1 MTVVV
6 LALVAGAGIVLH
18 RADVASTPA
27 AVPSVVAL
35 PTLPTTIPYSAHTGP
50 GATIVLTESVD
61 PLTLA
66 VPASWRTPAA
76 DPVTLTKVVMAYE
89 AQAPALGAPLQ
100 AVIDVEKESG
110 IRLFAYQP
118 AAPHAFVSVIS
129 FSSPTAKPFT
139 PSLVAAAEALAAKK
153 TKGVAVAGQA
163 LPAGEALTFKTSTV
177 VQNQPVVVEIYIWVE
192 GGRTVEVQ
200 LVSETNVAAFPPLF
214 DQIAA
219 SVRFK

>member
-1 MTVVV
+1 MAALV
-6 LALVAGAGIVLH
+6 LALVAGAAIVVH
-18 RADVASTPA
+18 KADVASTPA
-27 AVPSVVAL
+27 SVPSVFVL
-35 PTLPTTIPYSAHTGP
+35 PTLPTTIPYSAHAGP
-50 GATIVLTESVD
+50 NGTVDLTESVD
-61 PLTLA
+61 QLTLS
-66 VPASWRTPAA
+66 VPATWKAPAA

-89 AQAPALGAPLQ
+89 AQAPALASPLQ
-100 AVIDVEKESG
+100 AVADVENESG

-118 AAPHAFVSVIS
+118 APPHAFVSVTS

-139 PSLVAAAEALAAKK
+139 PSLVAAIEALAAKR
-153 TKGVAVAGQA
+153 TKGVAVGGQPF
-163 LPAGEALTFKTSTV
+163 PAGEALTFKTSTV

-200 LVSETNVAAFPPLF
+200 LVSETNVAGFPPLF